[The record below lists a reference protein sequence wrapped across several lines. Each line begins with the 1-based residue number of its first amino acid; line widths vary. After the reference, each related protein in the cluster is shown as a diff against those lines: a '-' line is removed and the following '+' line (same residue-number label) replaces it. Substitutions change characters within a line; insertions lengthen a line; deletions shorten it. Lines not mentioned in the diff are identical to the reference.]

1 VIRLSRRNLLTTAA
15 ALPGAALP
23 AAILAPLILPT
34 VILPPGARAQAKPTL
49 KIGCLTDMSG
59 PYKDLAGPGA
69 VAAAHQALEEY
80 GVSGK
85 GWNVEVLS
93 ADHLNK
99 PDVGATVARQWFD
112 RDGVDLIVEVANS
125 GVALAVAGVAKEK
138 NKVYINSGAAT
149 SDLTGSACNAN
160 TIHWVYDTFML
171 ARSTGGAMVKTG
183 GDSWFFITADY
194 AFGKALQRDTTEF
207 VQGAGGKLVGSV
219 NYAFPGTTDFSSY
232 LVQAQSSG
240 AKVLGLANAGTD
252 TINSIKQAKEFG
264 IKMRLAGLLLF
275 LTDIHSLGLETAQG
289 IVLTDSF
296 YWDMNDKA
304 RGFSDRFSPRVGG
317 ARPTMVHAGVY
328 SSVLHYLKTANTMG
342 VDKIKLDGAATVA
355 QMKQIPTDDDCFGP
369 GSIRADGRKL
379 HPAYLREV
387 KKPSESKGPWDYCK
401 TLATTPA
408 DEAFRPLSAGAC
420 PLVKS

>member
-1 VIRLSRRNLLTTAA
+1 MNVHPSLLSRRTLIAA
-15 ALPGAALP
+15 AATLP
-23 AAILAPLILPT
+23 A
-34 VILPPGARAQAKPTL
+34 VARAQGTPAL

-69 VAAAHQALEEY
+69 IAAVHQALEEY

-85 GWNVEVLS
+85 GMKVEVLS

-112 RDGVDLIVEVANS
+112 RDGVDIIVEVANS

-138 NKVYINSGAAT
+138 NKVYINSGAAS

-171 ARSTGGAMVKTG
+171 AKSTGGAMVKAG

-207 VQGAGGKLVGSV
+207 VTGAGGKVLGSV
-219 NYAFPGTTDFSSY
+219 AYPFPGTTDFSSY
-232 LVQAQSSG
+232 LIQAQASG
-240 AKVLGLANAGTD
+240 AKILGLANAGTD

-264 IKMRLAGLLLF
+264 ITSKMKLAGLLLF
-275 LTDIHSLGLETAQG
+275 LTDIHSLGLDIAQG

-304 RGFSDRFSPRVGG
+304 RAFSNRFSPKMGG
-317 ARPTMVHAGVY
+317 ARPTMVQAGVY
-328 SSVLHYLKTANTMG
+328 SSVLHYLKTATAMG

-355 QMKQIPTDDDCFGP
+355 QMKQIPTNDDCFGP

-379 HPAYLREV
+379 HPAYLWEV
-387 KKPSESKGPWDYCK
+387 KKPSESKGPWDYYK
-401 TLATTPA
+401 PLATTPA
-408 DEAFRPLSAGAC
+408 DQAFRPLDKGAC
-420 PLVKS
+420 PMVKS